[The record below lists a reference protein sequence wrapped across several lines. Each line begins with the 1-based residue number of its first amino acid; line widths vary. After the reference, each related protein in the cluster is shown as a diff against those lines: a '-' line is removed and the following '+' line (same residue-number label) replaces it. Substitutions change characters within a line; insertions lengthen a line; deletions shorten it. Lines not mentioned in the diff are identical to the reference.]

1 MAESNGAHQK
11 LAAWMAKRGLGPGDL
26 ANAVGVTYVA
36 ALLWRNGKRN
46 PSAGFQRD
54 IRVWTGGHVKEK
66 DWPKQSER
74 FQRRKR
80 VVPFRD
86 KAAANSR

>member
-1 MAESNGAHQK
+1 ME
-11 LAAWMAKRGLGPGDL
+11 KRGLSPQDL
-26 ANAVGVTYVA
+26 ADAVGVTYVA

-46 PSAGFQRD
+46 PSVGFAKD
-54 IRVWTGGHVKEK
+54 IQTWTRGHVKEA

-74 FQRRKR
+74 FRKRKR

-86 KAAANSR
+86 RPTANSR